1 MCEFEKTRK
10 YDIINIGFVL
20 YFILRSNEQKEGFCM
35 SKMNEKLRKKLVRL
49 GISVVVLA
57 IVFAMV
63 ALVPAFQ
70 DADYEIRDNQLT
82 VVIENKYY
90 TNMDVVVNVIDE
102 RGNVTSET
110 VKIYFEEGKT
120 NYTFDQEYFKNA
132 LETEDSVYVIDVEND
147 TLSVF
152 SNYTTFISIILGVL
166 MIIAL
171 VAVFNIMLF
180 IMGLI
185 H

>member
-1 MCEFEKTRK
+1 
-10 YDIINIGFVL
+10 
-20 YFILRSNEQKEGFCM
+20 M

-57 IVFAMV
+57 IVFAVV

-166 MIIAL
+166 MVIAL

>member
-1 MCEFEKTRK
+1 
-10 YDIINIGFVL
+10 
-20 YFILRSNEQKEGFCM
+20 M

-57 IVFAMV
+57 IVFAVM

-166 MIIAL
+166 TVIAL

>member
-1 MCEFEKTRK
+1 
-10 YDIINIGFVL
+10 
-20 YFILRSNEQKEGFCM
+20 M

-49 GISVVVLA
+49 GVSVVVLA
-57 IVFAMV
+57 IVFALM

-70 DADYEIRDNQLT
+70 HADYEIRDNQLT

-90 TNMDVVVNVIDE
+90 TNMDVAVNVIDE

-120 NYTFDQEYFKNA
+120 NYTFDHEYFKNA

-147 TLSVF
+147 ILSVF

-166 MIIAL
+166 MVIAL
-171 VAVFNIMLF
+171 VAVFNIMMF
-180 IMGLI
+180 IMGLTTNL
-185 H
+185 